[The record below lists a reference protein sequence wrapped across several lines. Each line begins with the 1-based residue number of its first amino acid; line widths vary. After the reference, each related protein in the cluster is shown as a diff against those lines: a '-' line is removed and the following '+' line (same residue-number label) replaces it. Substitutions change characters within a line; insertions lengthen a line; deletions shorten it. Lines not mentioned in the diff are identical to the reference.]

1 MREFGGGGERGPGI
15 FGGKRADAR
24 ASGTQ
29 FDGGGRFCGEG
40 RARYRDL
47 QYIDYRMREKEKAE
61 RYGLRKGNALCGCIL
76 VDGET
81 LYAINRPN
89 GGLAEGDVGHN
100 EVVA

>member
-1 MREFGGGGERGPGI
+1 MAESRGNAGGEHVREFGGGGERGPGI

-47 QYIDYRMREKEKAE
+47 QYIDCRMGEKEKAE
-61 RYGLRKGNALCGCIL
+61 G
-76 VDGET
+76 
-81 LYAINRPN
+81 
-89 GGLAEGDVGHN
+89 
-100 EVVA
+100 